1 MSKSKHLTILQL
13 NDSHGYFE
21 LHPELYWA
29 GDKAVYRNAGGY
41 ARIATLFKHARQ
53 ENPDEVIAL
62 DNGDTIHGTFLA
74 VNSKGE
80 AMVPI
85 LNALAFD
92 GMTAHWEFA
101 YGPDNFKRIVD
112 KLDFPMLA
120 INCYEKITN
129 KLVFPP
135 FHIVERGGLSV
146 GVIGI
151 AATIVDKTMPKYFS
165 KGITSHWATKSYPAI
180 STTCV
185 KMRV

>member
-1 MSKSKHLTILQL
+1 MSQRKRLTILQM

-41 ARIATLFKHARQ
+41 ARIATLFHKIRR
-53 ENPDEVIAL
+53 ENSAVIAL

-74 VNSKGE
+74 VKSKGE
-80 AMVPI
+80 AMVPV

-101 YGPDNFKRIVD
+101 YGPANFKRIVD
-112 KLDFPMLA
+112 KLEYPMLA
-120 INCYEKITN
+120 INCYDKFTG

-135 FHIVERGGLSV
+135 LHHRRVR
-146 GVIGI
+146 
-151 AATIVDKTMPKYFS
+151 
-165 KGITSHWATKSYPAI
+165 WATGRH
-180 STTCV
+180 TWNC
-185 KMRV
+185 RDNRG